1 VQSAN
6 REEWTPAQLGNPFS
20 EILARNAELYLGTQA
35 RLLDS
40 MQAVMQAWLTST
52 REAVDAAREA
62 VQQMATSRDPGEI
75 FRIQQQWLSNAFRRT
90 SENAAELGKDLSSAG
105 NEAVANFE
113 GEARNMRGRLAAV
126 DDGMLKA
133 AGNKPRRKRTAR

>member
-6 REEWTPAQLGNPFS
+6 RDEWTPAQLGNPFG
-20 EILARNAELYLGTQA
+20 EILARNADLCLGTQA

-52 REAVDAAREA
+52 REAVDAARDA
-62 VQQMATSRDPGEI
+62 VQQMATSKDPGEI

-90 SENAAELGKDLSSAG
+90 TESAAQLGSDLSSAG
-105 NEAVANFE
+105 NQAGAKFE
-113 GEARNMRGRLAAV
+113 GEARNMRGRLAV

-133 AGNKPRRKRTAR
+133 AGNKPRRKRTPR